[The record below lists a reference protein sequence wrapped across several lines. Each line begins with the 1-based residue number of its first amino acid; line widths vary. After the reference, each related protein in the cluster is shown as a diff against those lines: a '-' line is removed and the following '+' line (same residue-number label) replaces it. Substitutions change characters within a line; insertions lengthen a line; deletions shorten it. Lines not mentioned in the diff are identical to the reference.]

1 MSVLSVLSWKSS
13 QGWSIQTEKATYF
26 NTFPSAFKLRITK
39 QTMMETIMV
48 HVWWPR
54 NINDERRRVSRL
66 CLSPPRAWTAP
77 RPIPE
82 TNAKDTNDEWRIR
95 MHRMRTPNAVRNF
108 WIFVFIIFPTLPTPT
123 HLGSRAFFFIWDAS
137 NREIHRTHSKPP
149 HCLVYRFVFI
159 DLSLYLDVLDF

>member
-82 TNAKDTNDEWRIR
+82 TNAKDTNDEYEC
-95 MHRMRTPNAVRNF
+95 TECECECSPEFLNF
-108 WIFVFIIFPTLPTPT
+108 RLHHLSDSSDSDSSRLQGLLL
-123 HLGSRAFFFIWDAS
+123 HLGCLKSRNPQNSFKTTSLLGLSI
-137 NREIHRTHSKPP
+137 
-149 HCLVYRFVFI
+149 YRFI
-159 DLSLYLDVLDF
+159 LMS